1 MSLSGGK
8 DSTAMLLRMLEEG
21 MPVDE
26 ILFCNTGM
34 EFPQMYRH
42 LEKLERYITRPI
54 IRLNPPV
61 GFEALFYE
69 YQPVRK
75 NPTLVNC
82 KGMSW
87 PGPRARWCTGRLK
100 ERVVNRYLREMRKE
114 FNLIQYIG
122 IAADEPYR
130 VKQHHYPLVDWGM
143 TEKDCLSYCLQRGF
157 DWDGLYRIFERVSCW
172 CCPLQPLEELR
183 KLYRHCPELW
193 EKLQY
198 MDDHTWRQF
207 RRDYSVRQL
216 GLRFHLEEERL
227 AQGLS
232 IRNKEFFSLFKERLN
247 HRKGGDP
254 S

>member
-1 MSLSGGK
+1 
-8 DSTAMLLRMLEEG
+8 
-21 MPVDE
+21 
-26 ILFCNTGM
+26 
-34 EFPQMYRH
+34 
-42 LEKLERYITRPI
+42 
-54 IRLNPPV
+54 
-61 GFEALFYE
+61 
-69 YQPVRK
+69 
-75 NPTLVNC
+75 
-82 KGMSW
+82 
-87 PGPRARWCTGRLK
+87 
-100 ERVVNRYLREMRKE
+100 MRKE

-207 RRDYSVRQL
+207 RRDYSVCQL

-232 IRNKEFFSLFKERLN
+232 IRNREFFSLLKERLN
-247 HRKGGDP
+247 HQKGGDP